1 MQKKREKGFTLIEL
15 MIVVAIIGILAAVAI
30 PKFADLIDRAR
41 EASTKGNLSA
51 VRSAVSIYY
60 GSEEG
65 VAPITLAGL
74 VTNYMSRIPGA
85 TVPFIDT
92 DGDGDN
98 DVTSGY
104 TWADNAV
111 SIATDYA
118 TAGLT
123 DASTDGWA
131 YDSDE
136 PEVWI
141 QLASTSYDTKGNAIY
156 EW

>member
-1 MQKKREKGFTLIEL
+1 MLRKRDKGFTLIEL

-74 VTNYMSRIPGA
+74 VSDYMARVPGGNIPFVDTN
-85 TVPFIDT
+85 
-92 DGDGDN
+92 GDG
-98 DVTSGY
+98 TSDASY

-111 SIATDYA
+111 SVAASYTL
-118 TAGLT
+118 AGT
-123 DASTDGWA
+123 TNVSTDGWA
-131 YDSDE
+131 YDSGE
-136 PEVWI
+136 PEVWLEI
-141 QLASTSYDTKGNAIY
+141 TSTSVDTKGNAIY

>member
-65 VAPITLAGL
+65 MAPETLAGL
-74 VTNYMSRIPGA
+74 SPDFMSRIPGGN
-85 TVPFIDT
+85 VPFVDT
-92 DGDGDN
+92 NGDGDN
-98 DVTSGY
+98 NVSNGY
-104 TWADNAV
+104 VWADNAASV
-111 SIATDYA
+111 ATDYA
-118 TAGLT
+118 TAGLANVT
-123 DASTDGWA
+123 TGWA

-141 QLASTSYDTKGNAIY
+141 QLTSTSYDTKGNAIY